1 MPENSAAT
9 GAALPRLQRTLLLGL
24 LSCAALL
31 AAPAAPAQTQNQA
44 QKYPSR
50 PVRIVV
56 PFPAGSAP
64 DQTARIIGQEL
75 QTLYGQSFVIDNKPG
90 AQGAIGAVEAA
101 KAPADGYTLFLTTNT
116 TQAAN
121 VSLFKKLPYDPVK
134 DFTPVTR
141 IGGTSLMLVVKP
153 DFQAKNLKELIAYAR
168 ANPDKLSAGYGSSA
182 TQVAI
187 GMLQTQGKLKVLSV
201 SYKGVPQTALEV
213 MAGQI
218 SFSFVDAAIGLAQ
231 IKGGKLRAIGVTSL
245 TRNRLA
251 PEIPTFAEDLP
262 GFEIGTWY
270 GVVAPAGT
278 PREIVAQLNDAIQ
291 KSVNKPEVRERFS
304 TMGLEMMLIGPEEF
318 DPFIK
323 SEIGKWATRIKE
335 AGIQPE

>member
-1 MPENSAAT
+1 MFTRPSIALALLLC
-9 GAALPRLQRTLLLGL
+9 ALP
-24 LSCAALL
+24 L
-31 AAPAAPAQTQNQA
+31 AAHAQA

-50 PVRIVV
+50 SVRIVV

-75 QTLYGQSFVIDNKPG
+75 QNLYGQSFVIDNKPG

-101 KAPADGYTLFLTTNT
+101 KAPNDGYTLFLTTNT

-121 VSLFKKLPYDPVK
+121 VSLFKKLPYDPLK

-141 IGGTSLMLVVKP
+141 IGGTALMLVVKP
-153 DFQAKNLKELIAYAR
+153 DFQAKNLKELIAYGR
-168 ANPDKLSAGYGSSA
+168 ANPEKLSAGYGSAA

-187 GMLQTQGKLKVLSV
+187 GMLQTQAKIKVLSV

-245 TRNRLA
+245 TPNRLA
-251 PEIPTFAEDLP
+251 PDIPTFAADLP

-278 PREIVAQLNDAIQ
+278 PKEIIAQLNDAIQ
-291 KSVNKPEVRERFS
+291 KSVNKPEVHERFS
-304 TMGLEMMLIGPEEF
+304 TMGLEMMLMGPDEF
-318 DPFIK
+318 GPFIK

>member
-1 MPENSAAT
+1 MQAKLAAI
-9 GAALPRLQRTLLLGL
+9 AALLLPGLLLG
-24 LSCAALL
+24 
-31 AAPAAPAQTQNQA
+31 AAPAHA
-44 QKYPSR
+44 QKYPARS
-50 PVRIVV
+50 VRIVV

-64 DQTARIIGQEL
+64 DQTARIVAQEL
-75 QTLYGQSFVIDNKPG
+75 QTTFGQTFVVDNKPG
-90 AQGAIGAVEAA
+90 AQGAIGAVEVV
-101 KAPADGYTLFLTTNT
+101 KSPADGYTLFLTTNT

-134 DFTPVTR
+134 DFAPVTR

-153 DFQAKNLKELIAYAR
+153 DFQAHNLKELIAYAR
-168 ANPDKLSAGYGSSA
+168 ANPDKLSAGYGSAA

-201 SYKGVPQTALEV
+201 PYKGVPQTALEV

-231 IKGGKLRAIGVTSL
+231 IKGGKLKALGVTAL
-245 TRNRLA
+245 TPNRLA
-251 PEIPTFAEDLP
+251 PEIPLFTTDLP

-270 GVVAPAGT
+270 GVVAPIGT
-278 PREIVAQLNDAIQ
+278 PREVVLALNDAIQ
-291 KSVNKPEVRERFS
+291 KGVNKPEVRERFS
-304 TMGLEMMLIGPEEF
+304 TMGLEMMLMGPDEF
-318 DPFIK
+318 DPFIRG
-323 SEIGKWATRIKE
+323 EIGKWATRIKE

>member
-1 MPENSAAT
+1 MPAIPAV
-9 GAALPRLQRTLLLGL
+9 PRPRVWCSLLILAGTLAGL
-24 LSCAALL
+24 AC
-31 AAPAAPAQTQNQA
+31 PAAIA
-44 QKYPSR
+44 QKYPQR
-50 PVRIVV
+50 AVRIVV

-64 DQTARIIGQEL
+64 DQTARIVAQEL
-75 QTLYGQSFVIDNKPG
+75 QTALGQSFVVDDKPG
-90 AQGAIGAVEAA
+90 AQGAIGAVEVA
-101 KAPADGYTLFLTTNT
+101 KSPADGYTLFLTTNT

-134 DFTPVTR
+134 DFAPVTR
-141 IGGTSLMLVVKP
+141 IAGTALMLVVKP
-153 DFQAKNLKELIAYAR
+153 DFQAHNLKELIAYAR

-187 GMLQTQGKLKVLSV
+187 GMLQTQGKLRVLSV
-201 SYKGVPQTALEV
+201 PYKGVPQTALEV

-231 IKGGKLRAIGVTSL
+231 TKGGKLKALGVTSL

-251 PEIPTFAEDLP
+251 PDVPTFAEDLP

-270 GVVAPAGT
+270 GLVAPAGT
-278 PREIVAQLNDAIQ
+278 PREVVTLLNDTIQ
-291 KSVNKPEVRERFS
+291 KSLSRPDMRERFAG
-304 TMGLEMMLIGPEEF
+304 MGLEMMLMGPDAFE
-318 DPFIK
+318 PFIK
-323 SEIGKWATRIKE
+323 SEIGVWATRIKE

>member
-1 MPENSAAT
+1 MQRSIAAIGLLMLITASAA
-9 GAALPRLQRTLLLGL
+9 L
-24 LSCAALL
+24 
-31 AAPAAPAQTQNQA
+31 A
-44 QKYPSR
+44 QKYPQHQ
-50 PVRIVV
+50 VRIVV

-64 DQTARIIGQEL
+64 DQTARIVGQEL
-75 QTLYGQSFVIDNKPG
+75 QTLYGQTFVIDNKPG

-101 KAPADGYTLFLTTNT
+101 KSPADGHTLFLTTNT

-134 DFTPVTR
+134 DFAPVTR
-141 IGGTSLMLVVKP
+141 IGGTALMLVVKP
-153 DFQAKNLKELIAYAR
+153 DFQAQNLRELIEYAR

-187 GMLQTQGKLKVLSV
+187 GMLQTQGRLRVLSV
-201 SYKGVPQTALEV
+201 PYKGVPQTALEV

-231 IKGGKLRAIGVTSL
+231 TKGGKLKALGITSL
-245 TRNRLA
+245 TRHRLA
-251 PEIPTFAEDLP
+251 PDLPTFADDLP

-270 GVVAPAGT
+270 GIVAPAGT
-278 PREIVAQLNDAIQ
+278 PRDIVVQLSDAIQ
-291 KSVNKPEVRERFS
+291 KILNRADVREKFS
-304 TMGLEMMLIGPEEF
+304 GMGLEMMLAGPDEF
-318 DPFIK
+318 DRFIRA
-323 SEIGKWATRIKE
+323 EIGKWAVRIRE